1 MDCIFCDIINGK
13 AKSEI
18 IYQSEKVI
26 AFLDINPLTYG
37 HTLVVPKIHC
47 KNLLEIPGD
56 YFSEI
61 MESIQI
67 ISKGLVNSFTLEGFN
82 VVSNNGKAAGQS
94 VFHSHFHIIPRFA
107 DDGHKVRL
115 NLKKYKDN
123 EMKFYVDKIRQSI
136 QQVE

>member
-1 MDCIFCDIINGK
+1 MDCIFCNIINRK

-47 KNLLEIPGD
+47 KNLLEIPCD

-94 VFHSHFHIIPRFA
+94 VFHCHFHIIPRFA

-115 NLKKYKDN
+115 NIKKYKDN
-123 EMKFYVDKIRQSI
+123 EMKFYADKIRQSI